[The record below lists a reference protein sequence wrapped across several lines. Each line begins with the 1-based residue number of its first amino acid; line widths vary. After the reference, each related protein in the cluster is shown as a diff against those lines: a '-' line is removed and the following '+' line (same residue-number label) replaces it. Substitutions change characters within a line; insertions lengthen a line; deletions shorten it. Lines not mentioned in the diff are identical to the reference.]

1 MGVELD
7 FRDILTIG
15 YYLLAIATV
24 VFVIQDNRSPH
35 KTLSWILVLITL
47 PIIGLILYFYFGHNF
62 RKEKLFEGKR
72 KLDIKRISRIV
83 QEQSLDLSQHVDKLG
98 KAAKK
103 IKVINLVLR
112 NNKSRLTKNNR
123 LTVLNDGIETYTSL
137 LRALGTAKKHIH
149 LEYYIFEE
157 GEVANKIKNILIKK
171 VEEGVEVR
179 LLYDSVGSWNLSE
192 VFLDELKIAGIK
204 TAESLPVQFPLF
216 TSKINYRNHRKIVII
231 DGVTGYLGG
240 INISDKYLNID
251 QDIGMPWRDTHL
263 KIEGDSVKDLQ
274 LVFLTDWYFA
284 TRDFIEDEDK
294 YFPETNIEDSTIV
307 QILASGP
314 DTDHKAVMN
323 AYFTAITSA
332 EKSICITTPYFM
344 PNETILNALKIASA
358 SGINVKMIIP
368 GISDSTV
375 VKLCSQSYFEDL
387 MESGIEI
394 YQFHGGF
401 IHSKTLL
408 VDNLLASIGTANM
421 DFRSFEQNMEVN
433 AFIYDKKVCK
443 NLELQFQNDLMKSR
457 KLGIRSWKKRKR
469 IIKISESFSRLFA
482 PLL

>member
-1 MGVELD
+1 
-7 FRDILTIG
+7 
-15 YYLLAIATV
+15 
-24 VFVIQDNRSPH
+24 
-35 KTLSWILVLITL
+35 
-47 PIIGLILYFYFGHNF
+47 
-62 RKEKLFEGKR
+62 
-72 KLDIKRISRIV
+72 
-83 QEQSLDLSQHVDKLG
+83 
-98 KAAKK
+98 
-103 IKVINLVLR
+103 
-112 NNKSRLTKNNR
+112 
-123 LTVLNDGIETYTSL
+123 
-137 LRALGTAKKHIH
+137 
-149 LEYYIFEE
+149 
-157 GEVANKIKNILIKK
+157 
-171 VEEGVEVR
+171 
-179 LLYDSVGSWNLSE
+179 
-192 VFLDELKIAGIK
+192 
-204 TAESLPVQFPLF
+204 
-216 TSKINYRNHRKIVII
+216 
-231 DGVTGYLGG
+231 
-240 INISDKYLNID
+240 
-251 QDIGMPWRDTHL
+251 
-263 KIEGDSVKDLQ
+263 
-274 LVFLTDWYFA
+274 
-284 TRDFIEDEDK
+284 RDFIEDEDK

-368 GISDSTV
+368 GVSDSTV

-457 KLGIRSWKKRKR
+457 KLGIHSWKKRRR